1 METRPESS
9 TADAIRRSA
18 LECFAR
24 DGYHA
29 SSLREISR
37 MSGVTLGTIYHYYP
51 SKEGLLLDL
60 MLEAMRPLLA
70 SIQEVKANVDDSPP
84 AQLFWA
90 TKRFAEFAAT
100 NQHLAI
106 LADVELR
113 ALSKVN
119 YDTVIAVRDAY
130 EREIRMGTFAP
141 DDPKIAVFAILAI
154 ANQAAHWYRPDGGMS
169 VEEVSMRLARVAMR
183 IVGGDVAHLGTS

>member
-1 METRPESS
+1 
-9 TADAIRRSA
+9 
-18 LECFAR
+18 
-24 DGYHA
+24 
-29 SSLREISR
+29 
-37 MSGVTLGTIYHYYP
+37 
-51 SKEGLLLDL
+51 

-130 EREIRMGTFAP
+130 EREIRDIVDRGVRMGTFAP